1 VEVAMSATVVQTQW
15 KTKEIEELTLELLA
29 ELLSKDAA
37 ALRAEL
43 VAKGAAMP
51 VDSLDMFDIL
61 KEFHERTGLK
71 IPKKKVRRETLRS
84 VRAFAEFVAK
94 EAKP

>member
-1 VEVAMSATVVQTQW
+1 MVAVVQTTW
-15 KTKEIEELTLELLA
+15 TVAELEKLTLELLG
-29 ELLSKDAA
+29 ELLGRDPDL
-37 ALRAEL
+37 LRDEL
-43 VAKGAAMP
+43 LQKGAAMP

-71 IPKKKVRRETLRS
+71 IPKSNVRRQTLRS

-94 EAKP
+94 EGTP

>member
-1 VEVAMSATVVQTQW
+1 MNAVVQTQW
-15 KTKEIEELTLELLA
+15 TIKEIEDLTLELLG
-29 ELLSKDAA
+29 ELLGRGPT
-37 ALRAEL
+37 ALRGEL
-43 VAKGAAMP
+43 LAKGTAMP

-71 IPKKKVRRETLRS
+71 IPKKRIRRHTLRS
-84 VRAFAEFVAK
+84 VRAFAEFVAR